1 MYTLPQRKDRPT
13 KREEMK
19 GHSQL
24 VKMPNSP
31 AVYSVTLQNKS
42 QHLSRQREAAQLK
55 GEGEPRSPVQ
65 SWPSGSPTSVLLWAR
80 EAGLPLTFLNT
91 AGSGRGGPKKG
102 TSSLA
107 VTETWKERK
116 LFLWGPGP
124 TLLTTS
130 RTPKSVHGVQEAL
143 GLPREGTF

>member
-1 MYTLPQRKDRPT
+1 
-13 KREEMK
+13 MK

-24 VKMPNSP
+24 EKMPNSP

-42 QHLSRQREAAQLK
+42 QHLSRQREATQ
-55 GEGEPRSPVQ
+55 
-65 SWPSGSPTSVLLWAR
+65 PSGRVKGNLDPQYRGGLRVLPQLLPLQSCSCSGAR

-107 VTETWKERK
+107 VTETWKEKK
-116 LFLWGPGP
+116 LFLWGPGS
-124 TLLTTS
+124 TLLTAS

-143 GLPREGTF
+143 GLPRGGTF